1 MERENFRSRLGFL
14 LISAGCAIGIG
25 NVWRFPYITGT
36 GGGGLFVLI
45 YLFFLLIMGVPILT
59 MEYAIGRSSGK
70 SSALAFQTLK
80 PTDKKWHF
88 MRYTALAGNYLLMM
102 FYTTVAGWMLYY
114 FYLTATGAFV
124 GLDPT
129 GVAGVFTGMLGKPGV
144 MAGYALGITV
154 AGFAICSLG
163 LNKGVE
169 GITKWMMLA
178 LLGIMVILAVRSIT
192 LSGGSEGLKFYLMP
206 DLERAKETG
215 IGNVIVNAMNQ
226 SFFTLSIGIG
236 AMMIFGSYLKKDRTL
251 LGESVTVCCLD
262 TFVALVAGLIIFPAC
277 FAYGV
282 EPDSGPSL
290 VFITLPNVFNEMAG
304 GRVWGSLFFLFM
316 TFAAFST
323 VIAVFENIIAMT
335 GEIFGL
341 SRKKGCI
348 INGILVAVLSMPC
361 VLGFNVWSFIEP
373 LRAGNSIQDLEDF
386 IVSNLLLPFGSLVY
400 VLFCTSRLGWG
411 WDSFLQEANEGKGPK
426 FPKWLRLYCTY
437 VLPLLVAGILIYGL
451 VTYF

>member
-59 MEYAIGRSSGK
+59 MEYAIGRASGK
-70 SSALAFQTLK
+70 SSALAFHTLK
-80 PTDKKWHF
+80 PEGKKWHF
-88 MRYTALAGNYLLMM
+88 MRWTALAGNYLLMM

-124 GLDPT
+124 GLDPS
-129 GVAGVFTGMLGKPGV
+129 GVAVVFTEMLDKPLV

-154 AGFAICSLG
+154 VGFAICSLG

-169 GITKWMMLA
+169 RITKWMMLA
-178 LLGIMVILAVRSIT
+178 LLGIMLILAVRSVS
-192 LSGGSEGLKFYLMP
+192 LSGGSEGLKFYLLP
-206 DLERAKETG
+206 DLERAMETG
-215 IGNVIVNAMNQ
+215 IGTVIVNAMNQ

-236 AMMIFGSYLKKDRTL
+236 AMMIFGSYLKKDRSL
-251 LGESVTVCCLD
+251 LGESITVCCLD
-262 TFVALVAGLIIFPAC
+262 TFVALVAGMIIFPAC
-277 FAYGV
+277 FAFGV

-290 VFITLPNVFNEMAG
+290 VFITLPNVFNEMVG
-304 GRVWGSLFFLFM
+304 GRLWGSLFFLFM

-335 GEIFGL
+335 GEIFGM
-341 SRKKGCI
+341 SRKKACV
-348 INGILVAVLSMPC
+348 INGILVSVLSMPC
-361 VLGFNVWSFIEP
+361 VLGFNVWSFMQP
-373 LRAGNSIQDLEDF
+373 LRQGNTIQDLEDF
-386 IVSNLLLPFGSLVY
+386 LVSNILLPGGSLVY
-400 VLFCTSRLGWG
+400 ILFCTSKLGWG
-411 WDSFLQEANEGKGPK
+411 WNNFIAEANEGRGLKVPSWLK
-426 FPKWLRLYCTY
+426 FYCSY
-437 VLPLLVAGILIYGL
+437 ILPLLVAGILIYGL